1 MLYRPEN
8 QINDIK
14 QTPRYQFMMD
24 KEVKTKKLSLK
35 SNSPNTFPAVPTL
48 CFHGGHTCCTVHAG
62 PAADQA

>member
-1 MLYRPEN
+1 MLDRPEN

-35 SNSPNTFPAVPTL
+35 SNSPNTFPVVPTL
-48 CFHGGHTCCTVHAG
+48 CFHGGHTCHMVHAG
-62 PAADQA
+62 PATDQA

>member
-1 MLYRPEN
+1 
-8 QINDIK
+8 
-14 QTPRYQFMMD
+14 MMD

-48 CFHGGHTCCTVHAG
+48 CFHGGHACCTVHAG